1 MDLVTEP
8 VANFAERVQA
18 GRARILAELRRV
30 IVGQDEVVD
39 QVLIAIFT
47 GGHCLITGV
56 PGLAKTLL
64 IKTLADIL
72 DLTFKRIQFTPDLM
86 PSDITGTEILEEQ
99 HGTRSLRFVHGPIF
113 AQIILADEI
122 NRTPPKTQ
130 AALLEAMQEYHVTA
144 AGRTYPLERPFFVLA
159 TQNPIELE
167 GTYPLPEAQLDRF
180 MFNVVMTYLREDD
193 EVRVVTDTT
202 GTDRPAP
209 SRVLSGQDILEFQ
222 QMVRQVLVTDEIAR
236 YAVRLV
242 SASRPGQPGAAEVV
256 EKYVKWGAG
265 LRASQAMILG
275 AKARALMHGRHHVAV
290 KDIQALALP
299 ILRHRIVTNFYAESE
314 HVNADGIVARL
325 IEIVPPPKSGMS

>member
-1 MDLVTEP
+1 MTTTTVT
-8 VANFAERVQA
+8 NFAERVQD
-18 GRARILAELRRV
+18 GRARILTELRKV

-39 QVLIAIFT
+39 QVLMALFT

-64 IKTLADIL
+64 IKTVADIL
-72 DLTFKRIQFTPDLM
+72 DLSFKRIQFTPDLM

-99 HGTRSLRFVHGPIF
+99 HGTRALRFVHGPIF
-113 AQIILADEI
+113 AQILLADEI

-144 AGRTYPLERPFFVLA
+144 AGRTYQLERPFFVLA
-159 TQNPIELE
+159 TQNPLELE

-180 MFNVVMTYLREDD
+180 MFNIVMTYLPEDD
-193 EVRVVTDTT
+193 EVRVVTATT
-202 GTDRPAP
+202 GVEQPNV
-209 SRVLSGQDILEFQ
+209 SRVLSGADILEFQ
-222 QMVRQVLVTDEIAR
+222 QVVRQVIVSDEIAR

-242 SASRPGQPGAAEVV
+242 ASSRPGQPGAPDVV
-256 EKYVKWGAG
+256 NKYVKWGAG

-275 AKARALMHGRHHVAV
+275 SKARALMHGRHHVAV
-290 KDIQALALP
+290 KDIQALAGP

-314 HVNADGIVARL
+314 HLNSDGIIARL
-325 IEIVPPPKSGMS
+325 IETVSVPKSGM